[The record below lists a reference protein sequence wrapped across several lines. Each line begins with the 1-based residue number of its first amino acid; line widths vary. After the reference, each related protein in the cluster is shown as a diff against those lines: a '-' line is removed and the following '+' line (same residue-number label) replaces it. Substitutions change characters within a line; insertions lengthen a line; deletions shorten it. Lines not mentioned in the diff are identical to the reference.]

1 MSLPAPY
8 IEAYHVA
15 DGITTS
21 FPFGT
26 AFTAPSAANVK
37 CIIYF
42 EDGTNCVPTF
52 TVDITTGYITIVTLT
67 KPDGVVLTVPPAGS
81 IVRVFRDT
89 PEQQNVTASQL
100 QNYTA
105 KQLERIFDSVV
116 AMIQETSYLARRKTI
131 RLTETQRDVSV
142 EQLTESKDQGIIYWD
157 FETRQLKATDYGQD
171 EVVKSETVDRLVY
184 LQPEGKI
191 YFIPKGTTTQIP
203 VGSATI
209 HNDLSGRN
217 APDCHPESAISNLTT
232 HLQELRD
239 ADTAIDAKAGE
250 ALSKAEQ
257 AVETATEAHEFAEG
271 ALIESGEA
279 NTLSHQ
285 AVEYA
290 TNAQNAVANIHSER
304 FVFTIEEGQTT
315 LQFDRDIENSIVDLY
330 YNGQL
335 VTKEGNWTVSGDT
348 ISLLFTPDTG
358 DIVFVIVGAITQTVT
373 MGNLNAHNVNPL
385 AHSNVISAHNDSLTA
400 HTNLIAAHNADV
412 NAHSN
417 LITAHNADVNAHSI
431 LFNHIDCGTL

>member
-15 DGITTS
+15 NGVSTS
-21 FPFGT
+21 FSFGEG
-26 AFTAPSAANVK
+26 FTAPSAANVK

-42 EDGTNCVPTF
+42 AGGTNCVPTF

-67 KPDGVVLTVPPAGS
+67 KPDGTVLTVPPEGS
-81 IVRVFRDT
+81 IVRIFRDT

-105 KQLERIFDSVV
+105 KQLERIFDSIV
-116 AMIQETSYLARRKTI
+116 AMIQETSFLARRKTI

-142 EQLTESKDQGIIYWD
+142 EQLTEEKDQGIIYWD

-203 VGSATI
+203 VGAATI

-217 APDCHPESAISNLTT
+217 APDCHPESAITGLTE

-239 ADTAIDAKAGE
+239 SDTAIEHKADE
-250 ALSKAEQ
+250 ALSKA
-257 AVETATEAHEFAEG
+257 
-271 ALIESGEA
+271 GEA
-279 NTLSHQ
+279 VQTANDAKAIAEYTSGIVEGFDERITQNEEDIAQILEGGTIDDVTIKLNSNNKQEVRAVKNANTSVHATDPIYDWVGTQ
-285 AVEYA
+285 AEYVD
-290 TNAQNAVANIHSER
+290 QDVANLHPDWLCFITDDS
-304 FVFTIEEGQTT
+304 
-315 LQFDRDIENSIVDLY
+315 VD
-330 YNGQL
+330 
-335 VTKEGNWTVSGDT
+335 
-348 ISLLFTPDTG
+348 
-358 DIVFVIVGAITQTVT
+358 QTVT
-373 MGNLNAHNVNPL
+373 YIFEQAEAATTWYVYHNLNKYPSVT
-385 AHSNVISAHNDSLTA
+385 VVDSAGT
-400 HTNLIAAHNADV
+400 T
-412 NAHSN
+412 
-417 LITAHNADVNAHSI
+417 
-431 LFNHIDCGTL
+431 IDCTVIYINSNECELRFNAAFKGYAYLN